1 MDHPQTHRTEN
12 ACCLGEVELEGHTC
26 LDTIEPLP
34 PRPRGGGG
42 MYLETP
48 SWNRDSLI
56 DDQIIHWPAIT
67 CSLSRR
73 AAPQLRATAIDM
85 DCSRSTT
92 LRITGTAGLI
102 DVLQEEVIALG
113 LSCDAVDATAVE
125 VQGSLLDAMRL
136 NLHLTTAMSVRALVE
151 RFPCDDPDTLYRHI
165 NNLPWDDMIPADG
178 YLTVTSSVRHPSISN
193 TMFANVRVKDAIVDR
208 IRKVHGA
215 RPDSGSDP
223 RGVVVYLHWSGST
236 ASIWLDTSGR
246 KLSDRGYR
254 RMPHRAPMRETIAA
268 AILRKAHWTGD
279 TPLVV
284 PMCGSG
290 TIAIEAALMAS
301 GRPPGLLR
309 TTPFGFEH
317 LIGFDRAQW
326 QAIRAE
332 ATPSKSR
339 RRQPLP
345 QIIANDIDPEALQA
359 IERNAQT
366 AGCAQHIACSVC
378 DFRDTPLPSSPGT
391 IVYHPGYGLRL
402 GEDESLEPLY
412 KHIGDHMKQQCGGW
426 QGWVFTGN
434 LELAK
439 RIGLRPS
446 CRIPVR
452 HANLEARLLGFEL
465 WQGSDDPASQGA
477 AS

>member
-1 MDHPQTHRTEN
+1 
-12 ACCLGEVELEGHTC
+12 
-26 LDTIEPLP
+26 
-34 PRPRGGGG
+34 
-42 MYLETP
+42 
-48 SWNRDSLI
+48 
-56 DDQIIHWPAIT
+56 
-67 CSLSRR
+67 
-73 AAPQLRATAIDM
+73 M

-102 DVLQEEVIALG
+102 DVLRDEVTALG
-113 LSCDAVDATAVE
+113 LTCETSDATAVHVE
-125 VQGSLLDAMRL
+125 GSLLDAMRL
-136 NLHLTTAMSVRALVE
+136 NLHLSTAMSVRALID
-151 RFPCDDPDTLYRHI
+151 RFPCHDPDTLYRHI
-165 NNLPWDDMIPADG
+165 NSLPWDDIIPADG

-208 IRKVHGA
+208 IRKVHGS
-215 RPDSGSDP
+215 RPDSGSEP
-223 RGVVVYLHWSGST
+223 RGVVIYLHWSGDT

-268 AILRKAHWTGD
+268 GILRRANWRGE

-290 TIAIEAALMAS
+290 TIAIEAALLAS

-317 LIGFDRAQW
+317 IIGFDRSQW

-332 ATPSKSR
+332 ATPSKAR
-339 RRQPLP
+339 RRQAIPP
-345 QIIANDIDPEALQA
+345 IIANDIDPEA
-359 IERNAQT
+359 IEATARNAQT

-378 DFRDTPLPSSPGT
+378 DFRDTPLSETPGT
-391 IVYHPGYGLRL
+391 IMYHPGYGLRL
-402 GEDESLEPLY
+402 GEGASLEPLY
-412 KHIGDHMKQQCGGW
+412 KHIGDHMKQKCGGW

-439 RIGLRPS
+439 RIGLKPS

-452 HANLEARLLGFEL
+452 HANVDARLLGFEL
-465 WQGSDDPASQGA
+465 WQGSAESPRQETAS
-477 AS
+477 